1 MRLWT
6 WWMPYSLYL
15 MVKTTRS
22 GLILSR
28 RDGRESACNAG
39 DLGSI
44 PGLGRSPG
52 EGNGNPFQYP
62 CLENPWTEKPGVL
75 QSMGFQRVGHNRVTH
90 TFTFL
95 FRRDSS
101 TPILSNFRAVPT
113 FQVFYHKLIL
123 RNFVFLLFLI
133 LSSWPATF
141 MVSYLLH
148 LLSRIC

>member
-1 MRLWT
+1 
-6 WWMPYSLYL
+6 MPYSLYL

-39 DLGSI
+39 DMGSI

-52 EGNGNPFQYP
+52 EGNGNLFQYFAWRI
-62 CLENPWTEKPGVL
+62 PWIEKPGVL
-75 QSMGFQRVGHNRVTH
+75 QSIGFQRVGHNWVTH
-90 TFTFL
+90 TFTFFL
-95 FRRDSS
+95 RRDSS
-101 TPILSNFRAVPT
+101 TPILSNFRAVLT
-113 FQVFYHKLIL
+113 FQVFYHKLIF

-133 LSSWPATF
+133 PSSWPATF
-141 MVSYLLH
+141 MISYLLD